1 MVTVPDDSF
10 HFDEVNYANKFVF
23 RANRQ
28 LNRAGVT
35 AQFFFNGVGRADK
48 VRTDAVHF
56 VNVSNTRN
64 VVFIRLTPYGFRLGF
79 YTLHAVKTAHGTVQ
93 HTQRTFH
100 FGRKVHV
107 AGSVNNVE
115 LAIFPYAVDGRGG
128 NRDTSFAFLFH
139 PVGYGRTIVRF
150 TDFVHFSGVIQNTF
164 GSGGL
169 TRINVR
175 DNTDI
180 SDFL

>member
-1 MVTVPDDSF
+1 MITIPNNPF

-23 RANRQ
+23 RANGQ
-28 LNRAGVT
+28 LNRAGVS
-35 AQFFFNGVGRADK
+35 AQFFFNGVS
-48 VRTDAVHF
+48 RTDKIRTDTVHLID
-56 VNVSNTRN
+56 VSNPRN
-64 VVFIRLTPYGFRLGF
+64 VVFVCLAPYGFGLRF
-79 YTLHAVKTAHGTVQ
+79 HPLHAVKAAHSTVQ

-100 FGRKVHV
+100 LGREVHV

-115 LAIFPYAVDGRGG
+115 LAVFPHAVNSGRGNG
-128 NRDTSFAFLFH
+128 DTSFAFLFH

-150 TDFVHFSGVIQNTF
+150 ANLMHFSRVVQNAF
-164 GSGGL
+164 GCGGL

-180 SDFL
+180 ADFL